1 MMVIGRAYSDD
12 SLSELSNCGLPV
24 EERILP
30 AQFHDLLHATGERS
44 GEHRLMVAL
53 LEDALHCW
61 LEAATRGIHTTV
73 RREKEHRE
81 ADAWIFGRYC
91 APLTFEQVCSYLDIG
106 PDYIRRELC
115 KLSESGSEAL
125 DAIKSRRAQAAG
137 GSRARI
143 AIRRTRSIIG
153 PVRRKWANS
162 NVRDAR

>member
-30 AQFHDLLHATGERS
+30 AQFHDLLHGTGERS

-61 LEAATRGIHTTV
+61 LEAAKRGIHTTV

-81 ADAWIFGRYC
+81 ADAWIFGGYC
-91 APLTFEQVCSYLDIG
+91 APLTFEQVCSWLD
-106 PDYIRRELC
+106 
-115 KLSESGSEAL
+115 L
-125 DAIKSRRAQAAG
+125 DAEYVRCELLKVGESDSSTYPMRYRRSTVRSQRG
-137 GSRARI
+137 L
-143 AIRRTRSIIG
+143 RTRVNL
-153 PVRRKWANS
+153 VRKRSAIS
-162 NVRDAR
+162 VQQSAREGRF